1 MMEKRELLLALRREG
16 KLKGHKPCFV
26 YLKPNLGK
34 IYNEGSAKFIMSLKD
49 DKLYFQRLTLFNGL
63 RESDDFSLNC
73 KRFKEY
79 NLIDKTISMTLILY
93 DINGLFIEI
102 NYKARRKDSFTTE
115 DNIVRILDE
124 LKKNCNLKEAKY
136 DRNEEETNE

>member
-1 MMEKRELLLALRREG
+1 MEKRELLLALRREG

-63 RESDDFSLNC
+63 RESDDFSLNA

-124 LKKNCNLKEAKY
+124 LKKNFNLKEAKY
-136 DRNEEETNE
+136 DGATEETNE

>member
-1 MMEKRELLLALRREG
+1 MEKKELLLALRREG

-26 YLKPNLGK
+26 YLKHNLGK
-34 IYNEGSAKFIMSLKD
+34 IYNEGNAKFIMSLKD
-49 DKLYFQRLTLFNGL
+49 DKLYFQRLTFFNNIK
-63 RESDDFSLNC
+63 EEDDFTLNV

-124 LKKNCNLKEAKY
+124 LKKSCNLKEAVY
-136 DRNEEETNE
+136 DRDKEETNE